1 MQVQV
6 VEPAPLALEQLGLLQ
21 QPLSVE
27 EIVLQLRDSK
37 FQSKLRVLDTDD
49 VKQTTSL
56 FSFQGKSARYCFMVF
71 NLWITRSVRN
81 KLLWALRWA
90 NVSLGCRHL
99 SAIIRLPTKAPDIK
113 TCTFHWSRRTIALMW
128 TLNVSN

>member
-49 VKQTTSL
+49 VKQMTSL
-56 FSFQGKSARYCFMVF
+56 FSFQGKSVRYCFMVF
-71 NLWITRSVRN
+71 NLWITCSVRN

-99 SAIIRLPTKAPDIK
+99 SAIIRLRTKAPDIK